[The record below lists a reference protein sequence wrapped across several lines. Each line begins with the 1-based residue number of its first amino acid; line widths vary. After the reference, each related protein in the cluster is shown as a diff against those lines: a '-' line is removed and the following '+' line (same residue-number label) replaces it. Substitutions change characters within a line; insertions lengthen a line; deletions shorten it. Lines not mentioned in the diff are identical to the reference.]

1 MSVVYDWSE
10 YTSLTFSKFLIA
22 TLVAGIFMHMF
33 SEKLPVVNMVLTGG
47 TNSSEFSD
55 CEKSDADIT
64 GDGTINILD
73 VIQIINIVLGVDL
86 ERTDLKAFGYVDTKY
101 DIKGDDLHLS
111 FTSKV
116 PFSGLELAFL
126 SDYDLNIIKKDNHN
140 FSLVKNLK
148 NGIEYCV
155 VYSLNNE
162 SFTNNTLN
170 IVIKDGALLNIE
182 DMKITA
188 GNARGQEVP
197 SRWIAAEVNNFN
209 IDKVYPNPFNP
220 VTQIDYKVDQAGD
233 LRLSIYNILGQEVAV
248 LSNGT
253 HLEGTYTVNWD
264 ASSFSSG
271 VYYVRM
277 MLDGQM
283 GKPVKAV
290 LIK

>member
-1 MSVVYDWSE
+1 M
-10 YTSLTFSKFLIA
+10 
-22 TLVAGIFMHMF
+22 
-33 SEKLPVVNMVLTGG
+33 
-47 TNSSEFSD
+47 
-55 CEKSDADIT
+55 
-64 GDGTINILD
+64 
-73 VIQIINIVLGVDL
+73 
-86 ERTDLKAFGYVDTKY
+86 
-101 DIKGDDLHLS
+101 HLS

-155 VYSLNNE
+155 VYSLNND

-188 GNARGQEVP
+188 GNARGQEVS

-290 LIK
+290 LVK